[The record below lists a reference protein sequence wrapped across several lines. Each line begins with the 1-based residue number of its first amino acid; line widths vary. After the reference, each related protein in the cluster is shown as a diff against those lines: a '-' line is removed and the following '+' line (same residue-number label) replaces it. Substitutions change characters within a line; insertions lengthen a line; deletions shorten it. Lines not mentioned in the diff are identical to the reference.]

1 MNCIG
6 VIGLGSISNRH
17 RQNIRQIF
25 KKATIIVAPSNP
37 LSTKKNIQNY
47 DIYESDFK
55 NLLKHNLDF
64 VIVASPSTFHLN
76 HAEPFIRA
84 KIPLLIEKP
93 IAASAKD
100 ATALLQLIEQYQS
113 RVAVGY
119 CLRFLPSAIK
129 AREVIQKQMLG
140 SIYNIEINSGSY
152 LPNWRQG
159 IDYKDSVSASQ
170 SLGGGALLEL
180 SHELDYY
187 QWIFGNIILD
197 KSYLRS
203 SAELDLEVE
212 DVVDII
218 GRDSMN
224 NSPVHIHLDFLQKE
238 PIRLLKVLGSKG
250 VMEWDI
256 IDNTVRIRGE
266 KSLQFD
272 YNTYNFEQIYADE
285 LIAFSDSDESRIAS
299 ANEST
304 DLIKLIETIKKTGI
318 YLNG

>member
-55 NLLKHNLDF
+55 NLLKHRLNF

-84 KIPLLIEKP
+84 NIPLLIEKP

-152 LPNWRQG
+152 LPNWRPG
-159 IDYKDSVSASQ
+159 IDYKNSVSASQ

-187 QWIFGNIILD
+187 QWIFGNLTID
-197 KSYLRS
+197 KCYLRS
-203 SAELDLEVE
+203 SSELGLGVE

-218 GRDSMN
+218 GRDSMS
-224 NSPVHIHLDFLQKE
+224 NSQVHIHLDFLQKE

-250 VMEWDI
+250 VMEWNI
-256 IDNTVRIRGE
+256 IDNTVRVRGE

-304 DLIKLIETIKKTGI
+304 DLIKLIETIKRTGI

>member
-17 RQNIRQIF
+17 RQNIRRLF
-25 KKATIIVAPSNP
+25 KQASIVVSPSNP
-37 LSTKKNIQNY
+37 LSTKENIKDY
-47 DIYESDFK
+47 DIFEADFK
-55 NLLKHNLDF
+55 NLLKHSLDF
-64 VIVASPSTFHLN
+64 VIIASPSTFHLN
-76 HAEPFIRA
+76 HSEPFLKA
-84 KIPLLIEKP
+84 GIPIFIEKP

-100 ATALLQLIEQYQS
+100 ATALLQLIERYQS

-129 AREVIQKQMLG
+129 AKEIVQKKILG
-140 SIYNIEINSGSY
+140 SIYNIEIHAGSY
-152 LPNWRQG
+152 LPNWRPD
-159 IDYKDSVSASQ
+159 IHYKDSVSASR

-187 QWIFGNIILD
+187 QWIFGNLILD
-197 KSYLRS
+197 ECYLRS
-203 SAELDLEVE
+203 SSELNLEVE

-218 GRDSMN
+218 GRDSIN

-238 PIRLLKVLGSKG
+238 PTRHLKVLGSKG
-250 VMEWDI
+250 EMEWDI
-256 IDNTVRIRGE
+256 SANLVRVKGE

-272 YNTYNFEQIYADE
+272 YNNYTYEQMYADE
-285 LIAFSDSDESRIAS
+285 LIAFSNCDESLIAS
-299 ANEST
+299 ASESIDT
-304 DLIKLIETIKKTGI
+304 IILIEKIKKTGI